1 MTSSKAPTGRQTTAQ
16 GKEPRDAAL
25 GPPPPQHPSPERAGH
40 LPVGWIATGLGEI
53 CEILDSRRK
62 PINASERSKRNEG
75 KSGSE
80 LFPYYGATGEAGR
93 IDSYLFD
100 GEYVLIGEDA
110 APFLEPHRGVAYLV
124 TGKFWVNNHAHIL
137 KHPTSNRF
145 LCYYLLQANY
155 RPFVTGTTRLK
166 LNQEQLRKIPIPL
179 PPLAEQKRIVSKIEE
194 LFSEL
199 DAGEESLRRARRQ
212 LGVYR
217 QSLLKQAF
225 ESKLTAPW
233 RKQNPHLLESS
244 DQLVKRIQAERQAR
258 YEEELKAW
266 EAAMKQRENAGDE
279 DKRPSKPKRPA
290 PPARIHLGDDDDLYD
305 LPDGWAWLSFDS
317 ACYESVLGKMLDNA
331 KNRGEPKPYL
341 RNINV
346 RWGRFDLSDLLNI
359 RIEQSEIGR
368 YRAEAG
374 DLIICEGGEPGR
386 CAVWPTNEHREVFL
400 QKALHRVRFTDC
412 VSPYFVQLLMSLTA
426 STKRLEKY
434 FTGTTIKHLT
444 GTGLSGVPIP
454 LCSLPEQQEIV
465 RLLDEQFT
473 VIEQNEREIDAALKR
488 SAAMRQSILKKA
500 FTGQLV
506 PQDPTDEPASVLLE
520 RIRMERCASAA
531 VPKKK
536 TSRQKSSLP

>member
-1 MTSSKAPTGRQTTAQ
+1 M
-16 GKEPRDAAL
+16 
-25 GPPPPQHPSPERAGH
+25 
-40 LPVGWIATGLGEI
+40 PVGWTEISFEQACLKITDGTHHSPKIQHSEPGPKRFKYVTSKNVRPWGLDLDDLTYVDEDVHREIYARCNPEYGDVLLTKDGANTGVVA
-53 CEILDSRRK
+53 
-62 PINASERSKRNEG
+62 INTLNEEF
-75 KSGSE
+75 SLLSSV
-80 LFPYYGATGEAGR
+80 A
-93 IDSYLFD
+93 
-100 GEYVLIGEDA
+100 VLKVDRD
-110 APFLEPHRGVAYLV
+110 LVEP
-124 TGKFWVNNHAHIL
+124 KFL
-137 KHPTSNRF
+137 KHYIISPNGSRS
-145 LCYYLLQANY
+145 LLGGMN
-155 RPFVTGTTRLK
+155 GTAIRRII
-166 LNQEQLRKIPIPL
+166 LRQINEASLTL
-179 PPLAEQKRIVSKIEE
+179 PPLPEQRRIVAKIEE

-225 ESKLTAPW
+225 EGKLTAHW
-233 RKQNPHLLESS
+233 RKQNPHILESP
-244 DQLVKRIQAERQAR
+244 DQLLARIQGERQAR
-258 YEEELKAW
+258 YEEELKVW
-266 EAAMKQRENAGDE
+266 EAAVKQREKGGGE

-290 PPARIHLGDDDDLYD
+290 PPTRIHLGDDDDLYD

-346 RWGRFDLSDLLNI
+346 RWGRFDLSDLFDI
-359 RIEQSEIGR
+359 RIEKSEIGR

-386 CAVWPTNEHREVFL
+386 CAVWPTNERREVFL
-400 QKALHRVRFTDC
+400 QKALHRVRFTDG

-454 LCSLPEQQEIV
+454 LCSLPEQREIV

-488 SAAMRQSILKKA
+488 SAALRQSILKKA

-506 PQDPTDEPASVLLE
+506 PQDPTDEPASALLE
-520 RIRMERCASAA
+520 RIRETRATHSA
-531 VPKKK
+531 PKKIAK
-536 TSRQKSSLP
+536 KSELGSKFRNA

>member
-1 MTSSKAPTGRQTTAQ
+1 MGWVCVELAEIAETSSGGT
-16 GKEPRDAAL
+16 
-25 GPPPPQHPSPERAGH
+25 PSRTIPENYNGTI
-40 LPVGWIATGLGEI
+40 PWI
-53 CEILDSRRK
+53 
-62 PINASERSKRNEG
+62 
-75 KSGSE
+75 KSGNLKDGTVNESDE
-80 LFPYYGATGEAGR
+80 FISDLALKNSAAKLFPAGALLIALYGATIGKLGILTIQAATNQAVCGIFLSQHVSR
-93 IDSYLFD
+93 QFLFSF
-100 GEYVLIGEDA
+100 LI
-110 APFLEPHRGVAYLV
+110 FHR
-124 TGKFWVNNHAHIL
+124 
-137 KHPTSNRF
+137 R
-145 LCYYLLQANY
+145 
-155 RPFVTGTTRLK
+155 K
-166 LNQEQLRKIPIPL
+166 LIELGQGGAQPNISQQIVRSIQIPL
-179 PPLAEQKRIVSKIEE
+179 PPLAEQRRIVAKIEE

-225 ESKLTAPW
+225 EGKLTAPW
-233 RKQNPHLLESS
+233 RKQTPHLLESP
-244 DQLVKRIQAERQAR
+244 DQLLARIQGERQAR
-258 YEEELKAW
+258 YEEELKVW
-266 EAAMKQRENAGDE
+266 EAAVKQREKAGDE
-279 DKRPSKPKRPA
+279 DKRPSKPKCPA
-290 PPARIHLGDDDDLYD
+290 PPTRIHLGGDDDLYD
-305 LPDGWAWLSFDS
+305 LPDSWAWLSFDS

-346 RWGRFDLSDLLNI
+346 RWGRFDLSDLFDI
-359 RIEQSEIGR
+359 RIEKSEIGR

-386 CAVWPTNEHREVFL
+386 CAVWPTNERREVFL
-400 QKALHRVRFTDC
+400 QKALHRVRFTDG

-473 VIEQNEREIDAALKR
+473 VIEQNEREIDAALQR
-488 SAAMRQSILKKA
+488 SAALRQSILKKA

-506 PQDPTDEPASVLLE
+506 PQDPTDEPTSTLLE
-520 RIRMERCASAA
+520 RIREERTVGAKILGKKAA
-531 VPKKK
+531 
-536 TSRQKSSLP
+536 RRSLPI